1 MSLPL
6 QAAES
11 QGYLARLASLIRVS
25 LAQLVHAPAH
35 PQRHTAA
42 RRMRRQLSW
51 LLAIGAVVTVALMF
65 GFDATE
71 IAWMPPR
78 GTPGLWPVRIVTDFG
93 MDVYVLCGLASLLLV
108 IGLALPL
115 SRSARARYRLSRLG
129 VDVEYLLLAVS
140 VPVAVA
146 EIIKW
151 VVGRGRPFVGGH
163 ANAFNFA
170 PFNGTEAHF
179 SFPSAHAVTAFAL
192 AYGVA
197 AIWPRTRVAMA
208 AYAVLIGLTR
218 LVLLAHHP
226 SDVVAG
232 AVIGV
237 AGAIAVRHWFAAR
250 RLGFVIGPNGEI
262 APR

>member
-1 MSLPL
+1 MPLPL
-6 QAAES
+6 QAAEP
-11 QGYLARLASLIRVS
+11 QGYLARLAGLIRLS
-25 LAQLVHAPAH
+25 LAQLIHAPQH
-35 PQRHTAA
+35 PRRNMAA

-51 LLAIGAVVTVALMF
+51 LLAIGAVVIAVLMF

-78 GTPGLWPVRIVTDFG
+78 GTPSLWPVRIVTDFG
-93 MDVYVLCGLASLLLV
+93 MDVYVLWGLASLLLV

-115 SRSARARYRLSRLG
+115 SRSTGARYRLSRLG
-129 VDVEYLLLAVS
+129 IDVEYLLLAVA

-146 EIIKW
+146 EIVKW

-197 AIWPRTRVAMA
+197 AIWPRTRIAMA
-208 AYAVLIGLTR
+208 AYAVLIALTR

-237 AGAIAVRHWFAAR
+237 AGAIGVRYWFAAR
-250 RLGFVIGPNGEI
+250 RLGFVIGPDGEI